1 MSEFE
6 EKVLE
11 LLKKIDDKLDK
22 ILGAGSKAAESSPK
36 PAEKPAETA
45 PISKPSEIAEKQTEV
60 AKVEEEPASE
70 GRRVCPACGST
81 EFNHI
86 EDKSKILHSMGGIKI
101 YAKNY
106 QCKKCGKIL

>member
-11 LLKKIDDKLDK
+11 LLKKIDEKLDN
-22 ILGAGSKAAESSPK
+22 IIGAGSKAAQSSPK
-36 PAEKPAETA
+36 PAAKPAETA
-45 PISKPSEIAEKQTEV
+45 STPKPSAVAEKQTEE
-60 AKVEEEPASE
+60 AKVEEEPAAE
-70 GRRVCPACGST
+70 GRRVCPGCGST

>member
-11 LLKKIDDKLDK
+11 LLKKIDEKLDN
-22 ILGAGSKAAESSPK
+22 ILGAGSKATISSPK
-36 PAEKPAETA
+36 PAEKPPEAVPT
-45 PISKPSEIAEKQTEV
+45 PKPSAVAEKQTEQV
-60 AKVEEEPASE
+60 KVEEEPAAE
-70 GRRVCPACGST
+70 GRRVCPGCGST
-81 EFNHI
+81 EFNQI